1 MAKNPKKRIEPTKKH
16 LARMERENLQKRY
29 ILIASVAVV
38 VLVVGLV
45 IYGVVDQ
52 YYLQSRKPVAEVNGG
67 KISVA
72 DFQGQTKLARYNMI
86 QSAFNIYQLTQLMGS
101 DPATLQPIVNQLQ
114 SIDGQLFPPVIGRQ
128 VLDQMIDDLLIKQ
141 EAEKLNISVSEEE
154 VDREIETAFGFFRD
168 GVPTPA
174 PTIEPEPTST
184 LTELQQEITQGN
196 EEAQITE
203 VPAPTSSE
211 SSPGS
216 EIAPE
221 SSSQD
226 DTTTPQPTST
236 PLTFEGFQDRF
247 NETIAGL
254 NSEYGIT
261 EKDMRSAFR
270 SSIFQQKI
278 IDAVVGEVECSEEQV
293 WASHI
298 LVENEELAIEI
309 KSRLDEGEQWSLMA
323 ATYSTDTSNKD
334 SGGDL
339 GWFGRGAMVQEFEEA
354 VFQMEIGEISDPV
367 ETQFGWHIIR
377 KIGHEDKPISNDDC
391 QQLRIEELNKWLEIQ
406 RENSEIVINENWGE
420 FAPDEP
426 SIPIEMKQFI
436 DANQNFPAPTP
447 SP

>member
-1 MAKNPKKRIEPTKKH
+1 
-16 LARMERENLQKRY
+16 
-29 ILIASVAVV
+29 
-38 VLVVGLV
+38 
-45 IYGVVDQ
+45 
-52 YYLQSRKPVAEVNGG
+52 
-67 KISVA
+67 
-72 DFQGQTKLARYNMI
+72 
-86 QSAFNIYQLTQLMGS
+86 
-101 DPATLQPIVNQLQ
+101 
-114 SIDGQLFPPVIGRQ
+114 
-128 VLDQMIDDLLIKQ
+128 
-141 EAEKLNISVSEEE
+141 
-154 VDREIETAFGFFRD
+154 
-168 GVPTPA
+168 
-174 PTIEPEPTST
+174 
-184 LTELQQEITQGN
+184 
-196 EEAQITE
+196 
-203 VPAPTSSE
+203 
-211 SSPGS
+211 
-216 EIAPE
+216 
-221 SSSQD
+221 
-226 DTTTPQPTST
+226 
-236 PLTFEGFQDRF
+236 
-247 NETIAGL
+247 
-254 NSEYGIT
+254 
-261 EKDMRSAFR
+261 MRSAFR

-278 IDAVVGEVECSEEQV
+278 IDVVVGEVECSEEQV

-298 LVENEELAIEI
+298 LVENEELAKEI